1 MKKLTFI
8 YIFLFYVNV
17 FSYASFPVNEIENI
31 KITKKAESQDESDNG
46 TNWGVLSIIFI
57 LVSFLFVGGNFE
69 LMFLSSLLSL
79 IFGILGLKKKKNK
92 NLLAIIGF
100 TLALLFFIFLLFVII
115 YFVANG
121 PLIG

>member
-79 IFGILGLKKKKNK
+79 IFGILGLKKKKN
-92 NLLAIIGF
+92 LLAIIGF

-115 YFVANG
+115 YFAANG